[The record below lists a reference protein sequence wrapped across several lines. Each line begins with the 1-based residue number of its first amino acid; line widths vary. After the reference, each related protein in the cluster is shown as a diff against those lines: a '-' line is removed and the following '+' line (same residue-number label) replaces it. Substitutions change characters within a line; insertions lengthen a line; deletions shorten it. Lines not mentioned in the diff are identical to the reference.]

1 MCNITDLGSLR
12 RKKQERKRPVGVP
25 LRRLQKQ
32 RLQLQLKRESVHFEL
47 NRHRKL
53 RSLLKPLVKIV
64 RSKRRILMRMEET
77 WRVKLL
83 MLL

>member
-1 MCNITDLGSLR
+1 MCNVADLGSLR
-12 RKKQERKRPVGVP
+12 RKKQERKRPVGVL

-32 RLQLQLKRESVHFEL
+32 RLQLQLKRESVHFEF
-47 NRHRKL
+47 NWHRN
-53 RSLLKPLVKIV
+53 
-64 RSKRRILMRMEET
+64 LMRMEET

>member
-1 MCNITDLGSLR
+1 MCNVADLGSLR
-12 RKKQERKRPVGVP
+12 RKKQERKRPVGVL

-32 RLQLQLKRESVHFEL
+32 RLQLQLKRESVHFEF
-47 NRHRKL
+47 NWHRKL
-53 RSLLKPLVKIV
+53 RSLLQPLVKIV

>member
-1 MCNITDLGSLR
+1 MCNFADLGSLR
-12 RKKQERKRPVGVP
+12 RKKQERKRPVGVL

-47 NRHRKL
+47 NWHRKL
-53 RSLLKPLVKIV
+53 RSLLQPLVKIV
-64 RSKRRILMRMEET
+64 RLKRRILMRMEET

>member
-1 MCNITDLGSLR
+1 MCNIADLGSLR
-12 RKKQERKRPVGVP
+12 RKKQERKRPVGVL

-53 RSLLKPLVKIV
+53 RSLLQPLLKIV
-64 RSKRRILMRMEET
+64 RLKRRILMRMEET